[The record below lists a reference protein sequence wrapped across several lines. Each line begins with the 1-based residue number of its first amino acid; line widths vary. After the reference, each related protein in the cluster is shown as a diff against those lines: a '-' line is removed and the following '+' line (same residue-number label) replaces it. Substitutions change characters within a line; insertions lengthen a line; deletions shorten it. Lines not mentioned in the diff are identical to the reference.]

1 MLRNAINAPEAAQIL
16 AENLGRLQHPDAGLL
31 RLVQFSHQSD
41 GVRTLAGQIGEALVL
56 LLEQR
61 GWTLLPP
68 PGESLGQEGS
78 GEGSREGSPEGSQEG
93 SGGVPAES
101 LTAGGAA

>member
-1 MLRNAINAPEAAQIL
+1 MLRNAINAPQAAQIL

-41 GVRTLAGQIGEALVL
+41 GVRTLAGQIGEALVM
-56 LLEQR
+56 LLEGQ
-61 GWTLLPP
+61 GWTLVP
-68 PGESLGQEGS
+68 PGESLG
-78 GEGSREGSPEGSQEG
+78 GEGSPEGSQEGSQEG